1 MSSKEKTNKITS
13 FFKPNSSK
21 DRKTDEEVDKQ
32 NIENNS
38 SMANSH
44 AQVTEKLQ
52 RPKNFLKF
60 HDLVN

>member
-38 SMANSH
+38 SMANTH

-52 RPKNFLKF
+52 KTQELFEFP
-60 HDLVN
+60 